1 MHFLLLKWKEVAC
14 CIKRKAWRHSFQ
26 KMEKL
31 ENFLFSGSK
40 YRLKICTPLSRTFFN
55 NSPGAPM
62 QGCQVLLL
70 QIKLYQ
76 PEWSLLIKRL
86 TLLHSIFN
94 AKIVFTCLFG
104 LHQFPLIL
112 LIFIQ
117 SIQYLFLNFALYH
130 KKTIVL

>member
-1 MHFLLLKWKEVAC
+1 
-14 CIKRKAWRHSFQ
+14 
-26 KMEKL
+26 MEKL

-55 NSPGAPM
+55 NIPGAPM

-86 TLLHSIFN
+86 TLSHSIFN

-104 LHQFPLIL
+104 LHQFPFDISNFYTKYS
-112 LIFIQ
+112 IFILKLCSVPQ
-117 SIQYLFLNFALYH
+117 KDNCFVKLVLNKQTYFF
-130 KKTIVL
+130 